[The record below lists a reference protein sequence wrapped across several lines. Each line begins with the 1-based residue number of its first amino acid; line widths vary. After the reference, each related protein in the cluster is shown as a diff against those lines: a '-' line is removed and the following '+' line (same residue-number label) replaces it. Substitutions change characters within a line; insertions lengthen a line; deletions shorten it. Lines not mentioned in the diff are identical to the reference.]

1 MPDVVT
7 NAVSGVSAISNGIAV
22 VYVTQAG
29 QQQTLNTYSYSDASL
44 SDIENRL
51 TDRMDNV
58 SYYYTYTG

>member
-22 VYVTQAG
+22 VYVTQGG

>member
-7 NAVSGVSAISNGIAV
+7 NAVSGVNTISNGIAV

-29 QQQTLNTYSYSDASL
+29 EQKTLNTYAYEDASL